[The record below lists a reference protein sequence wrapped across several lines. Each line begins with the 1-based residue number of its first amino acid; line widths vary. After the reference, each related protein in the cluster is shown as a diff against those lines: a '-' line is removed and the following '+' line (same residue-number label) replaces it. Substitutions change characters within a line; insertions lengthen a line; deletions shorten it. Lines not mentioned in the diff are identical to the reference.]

1 MKIYLNEDSK
11 QVTKI
16 RTALKNNGG
25 YCPCKIDKNNSTKC
39 ICEDFRNKTDSGFC
53 HCGLY
58 YKK

>member
-11 QVTKI
+11 QVTEI
-16 RTALKNNGG
+16 RTALKNNDG

-39 ICEDFRNKTDSGFC
+39 ICEDFRNNTDSGFC